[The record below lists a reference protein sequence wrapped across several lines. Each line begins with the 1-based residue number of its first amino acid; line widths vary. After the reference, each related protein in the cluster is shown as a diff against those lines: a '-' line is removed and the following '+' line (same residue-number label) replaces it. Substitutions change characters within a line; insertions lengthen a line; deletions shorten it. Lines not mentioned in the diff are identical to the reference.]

1 MGSKNYLA
9 ELTKSLNK
17 SEIRYFKLAS
27 SVQSGDKIYLKLFD
41 EILKQNSN
49 TYDEKKIKAKF
60 KNEKFVSQLT
70 FTKNYLY
77 SSILKSLVLY
87 SGEVSVDLK
96 INSMINK
103 VRILYNKAL
112 FGQFFQLL
120 KKAKEICLKYERF
133 SSYLQLL
140 EMEKV
145 VIIKKI
151 FPETAGSIDETKLFD
166 EEINILNKLRNLAE
180 YQNLVSRLTGLFR
193 MKGRAREDSVL
204 KLISGMK
211 ESHVMMSP
219 DRADSLIALE
229 RYYFIH
235 QLTAD
240 LLGDF
245 KTMHKYARKRYEL
258 IIENPFPFQDQMFNY
273 RQDILLYMILLG
285 SRVKVEPEPGLSL
298 QEERKKY
305 LDMLKEHTGN
315 TDIEKITLFLIEST
329 LKLSNPS
336 SFPDF
341 KAAMNVINNI
351 VDDLNKFR
359 GKLDS
364 NYEILIYNSIVKTCV
379 YFDEYSKANTYL
391 NILLNLPQLS
401 VRKDIEL
408 YARILNLVVHFEL
421 GNFELLEYLIR
432 STYRYLISMNN
443 VYGFERAVINFLR
456 KLTSIS
462 TNDQL
467 LENLELLKNEMD
479 ELKKDPLEKNAMLYF
494 DFPLWIDKKILALR
508 KTN

>member
-1 MGSKNYLA
+1 MGSKNNLS
-9 ELTKSLNK
+9 ELIKSLNK
-17 SEIRYFKLAS
+17 SEIRYFKLTS
-27 SVQSGDKIYLKLFD
+27 SIQHGDKNYLKLFD
-41 EILKQNSN
+41 EMLKQNN
-49 TYDEKKIKAKF
+49 ITYDEKMIKEKF
-60 KNEKFVSQLT
+60 KNEKFTNQLT

-77 SSILKSLVLY
+77 SGILKSLVLY
-87 SGEVSVDLK
+87 SGEISVDMK
-96 INSMINK
+96 IHSMINK
-103 VRILYNKAL
+103 ARILYNKAL
-112 FGQFFQLL
+112 FGQYFHML
-120 KKAKEICLKYERF
+120 KKAKETCLKYERF

-145 VIIKKI
+145 IIIKKI
-151 FPETAGSIDETKLFD
+151 SPDTGSSIDEAKLYD

-204 KLISGMK
+204 KLISVMK

-219 DRADSLIALE
+219 HRADSIIALE

-258 IIENPFPFQDQMFNY
+258 IIENPFPFRDQMFNY

-285 SRVKVEPEPGLSL
+285 SRVRVEPDTGLSL
-298 QEERKKY
+298 QEKQKKY

-315 TDIEKITLFLIEST
+315 TDIEKINLFLIEST
-329 LKLSNPS
+329 LKLSNTAN
-336 SFPDF
+336 FPDF
-341 KAAMNVINNI
+341 ETALAEINNI
-351 VDDLNKFR
+351 VEGLSKYR

-364 NYEILIYNSIVKTCV
+364 NYEILIYNSIVKICV
-379 YFDEYSKANTYL
+379 YFGEYAKANIYL

-401 VRKDIEL
+401 IRKDIEL

>member
-1 MGSKNYLA
+1 MGNKNNLSG
-9 ELTKSLNK
+9 LINSLNK
-17 SEIRYFKLAS
+17 SEIRYFKLVS
-27 SVQSGDKIYLKLFD
+27 SVQSGDKNYLKFFD
-41 EILKQNSN
+41 ELVKQKNN
-49 TYDEKKIKAKF
+49 PYDEKKIKEKF
-60 KNEKFVSQLT
+60 KNEKFINQLT
-70 FTKNYLY
+70 FTKYYLY
-77 SSILKSLVLY
+77 SAILKSLVLY

-103 VRILYNKAL
+103 ARILYNKAL
-112 FGQFFQLL
+112 FSQFFQML
-120 KKAKEICLKYERF
+120 KNAKETCLKYERF

-151 FPETAGSIDETKLFD
+151 FPEAASTIDETKLF
-166 EEINILNKLRNLAE
+166 EEEVNILNKLRNLAE

-193 MKGRAREDSVL
+193 MKGRARENSAL
-204 KLISGMK
+204 KLISVMK
-211 ESHVMMSP
+211 ESHVMMFP
-219 DRADSLIALE
+219 DRADSVIALE

-245 KTMHKYARKRYEL
+245 KTMHKYARKRFEL

-273 RQDILLYMILLG
+273 KQDILLYMILLG
-285 SRVKVEPEPGLSL
+285 SRVRVEPEPGLIL
-298 QEERKKY
+298 QEEQNKY
-305 LDMLKEHTGN
+305 LDLLKEHSGN
-315 TDIEKITLFLIEST
+315 TDIEKINLFLIEST
-329 LKLSNPS
+329 LKLSNS
-336 SFPDF
+336 ASFSDF
-341 KAAMNVINNI
+341 ETAMDVINSI

-379 YFDEYSKANTYL
+379 YFGEYAKANTYL

-408 YARILNLVVHFEL
+408 YARIINLIVHYEL
-421 GNFELLEYLIR
+421 GNFDLLEYLIK
-432 STYRYLISMNN
+432 STYRFLLNSNN

-467 LENLELLKNEMD
+467 LENLELLKNEM
-479 ELKKDPLEKNAMLYF
+479 EKLKKDPLEKNAMLYF

-508 KTN
+508 KNK